1 MTSDIS
7 VSLTGDKD
15 VLWKSCFEMDHEMMI
30 TVPGRRMFPLLEYE
44 VKGLD
49 PLKIYS
55 MSAHFELVDEMKYRF
70 VGGNW
75 TQSPSTEEK
84 GDPRIV
90 FHRNGPQLGQNWMD
104 QPLSFDQIR
113 ITNRKSNERINGPS
127 FVHLF
132 TQHRYIP
139 VLTIY
144 EGDQIVHIS
153 KIDYTSFIT
162 VTAYHGNG
170 LNQFKTNTNPYATG
184 SRQDRRQKREAES
197 SSLSAKRMRKVSE
210 PSTSYSPVPIF
221 PFLPML
227 PCILPQ
233 QHFLRQY
240 QFLSLMGIPLQQQ
253 PMDMNQFFS
262 TLHITPPITPE
273 ASTQVESCPVRDEQV
288 EPTIDI

>member
-15 VLWKSCFEMDHEMMI
+15 VLWESCFEMDHEMMI
-30 TVPGRRMFPLLEYE
+30 TVPGRRIFPLLEYE

-70 VGGNW
+70 VSGNW

-127 FVHLF
+127 FV
-132 TQHRYIP
+132 
-139 VLTIY
+139 
-144 EGDQIVHIS
+144 
-153 KIDYTSFIT
+153 SFIL
-162 VTAYHGNG
+162 YFSIIPDFNS
-170 LNQFKTNTNPYATG
+170 FTG
-184 SRQDRRQKREAES
+184 SSLHSTPIHPGFNNLRGRSDRSHLK
-197 SSLSAKRMRKVSE
+197 
-210 PSTSYSPVPIF
+210 
-221 PFLPML
+221 
-227 PCILPQ
+227 
-233 QHFLRQY
+233 
-240 QFLSLMGIPLQQQ
+240 
-253 PMDMNQFFS
+253 D
-262 TLHITPPITPE
+262 
-273 ASTQVESCPVRDEQV
+273 
-288 EPTIDI
+288 